1 MPIRFASSLTL
12 AVCLATAPF
21 VARAVADYKLE
32 KGAAAPEEV
41 PAALKDLLE
50 VPGLRVVKAAG
61 APYAELWL
69 HKALAGEAKPPA
81 GDVLYSGLAQGTF
94 LGVWRFV
101 TKGSDFRGQSMN
113 PGLYTMRYA
122 LMPADGNHMGAAQ
135 YRDFILLVPLAA
147 DSNPAAQLP
156 FAEVVALSRKA
167 SGTGHPAVFPLA
179 SPESVTEP
187 TLTKDYEENWILKIR
202 VSTKCG
208 EPMPFAIG
216 VFGRAEQ

>member
-1 MPIRFASSLTL
+1 MPIRFASLLML
-12 AVCLATAPF
+12 AVCLATVP
-21 VARAVADYKLE
+21 AVADYKLE

-41 PAALKDLLE
+41 PAALKELVE
-50 VPGLRVVKAAG
+50 APGLRVVKAAG

-69 HKALAGEAKPPA
+69 HKDLAGAAKPSE
-81 GDVLYSGLAQGTF
+81 GDVLYTGLSEGAF

-101 TKGSDFRGQSMN
+101 AKGSDFRGQSMN

-122 LMPADGNHMGAAQ
+122 RMPADGNHMGAAQ
-135 YRDFILLVPLAA
+135 YRDFILLVPLPA

-156 FAEVVALSRKA
+156 FAELVALSRKA

-187 TLTKDYEENWILKIR
+187 TLTKDYEGNWILKIR
-202 VSTKCG
+202 ISTKCG

>member
-1 MPIRFASSLTL
+1 MPIRFASLLML
-12 AVCLATAPF
+12 AVCLATVP
-21 VARAVADYKLE
+21 AVADYKLE

-41 PAALKDLLE
+41 PAALKELIE
-50 VPGLRVVKAAG
+50 SPGLRVLDDAG

-69 HKALAGEAKPPA
+69 HKAVAGAAKPPE
-81 GDVLYSGLAQGTF
+81 GDVLYAGLAQGTF

-101 TKGSDFRGQSMN
+101 AKGSDFRGQPIR

-122 LMPADGNHMGAAQ
+122 LMPADGNHMGVAQ

-156 FAEVVALSRKA
+156 FAEVMTLSRKA
-167 SGTGHPAVFPLA
+167 SGSGHPAVFPLA
-179 SPESVTEP
+179 SPESVAEP
-187 TLTKDYEENWILKIR
+187 TLKKDYEENWILQTK

-208 EPMPFAIG
+208 EPMPVAIA

>member
-1 MPIRFASSLTL
+1 MPIRFASLLML

-21 VARAVADYKLE
+21 VSRAAADHKLE
-32 KGAAAPEEV
+32 KGTGAPEEV
-41 PAALKDLLE
+41 PAALKELVE
-50 VPGLRVVKAAG
+50 APGLRILDDAS

-69 HKALAGEAKPPA
+69 HKALAGAAKPPA

-101 TKGSDFRGQSMN
+101 TKGFDFRGQSIK

-147 DSNPAAQLP
+147 DSDPAAQP
-156 FAEVVALSRKA
+156 SFAEVVTLSRKA

-179 SPESVTEP
+179 APESVADP
-187 TLTKDYEENWILKIR
+187 ALAKDYDENWILKTRI
-202 VSTKCG
+202 STKSG
-208 EPMPFAIG
+208 EPLPVAIA

>member
-1 MPIRFASSLTL
+1 MSIRFASLLTL
-12 AVCLATAPF
+12 AVCLATVP
-21 VARAVADYKLE
+21 AVADYKLE

-41 PAALKDLLE
+41 PAALKDLVE
-50 VPGLRVVKAAG
+50 APGLRVVKAD

-69 HKALAGEAKPPA
+69 HKALAGAAKPPE
-81 GDVLYSGLAQGTF
+81 GDVLYTGLAEGAF

-122 LMPADGNHMGAAQ
+122 RMPADGNHMGAAQ